1 MTEETK
7 NLLLPKEKFT
17 NLPNHQRVTFSAL
30 DLLSRDERVIGLYL
44 SGSFA
49 DGQPDKYSDVD
60 INILVEEVQR
70 EHIIKDHSR
79 LIQQVGKVATV
90 FPATHM
96 HDPNQIIVFYE
107 EAIPIHVD
115 YQYRIASELTPK
127 SKNKNVMIV
136 LDRNGRLTSWK
147 QECQK
152 AEPEKPPLRERLQY
166 FEDRFWGWCWYTD
179 TKIERGEFWEAR
191 DAIEYV
197 RSNVLIALAY
207 FKLDLPNEGGRR
219 IEKKFPKDMIDM
231 LVKTVPSGL
240 DKQSYKTALLGL
252 IDGYKQLFQ
261 GVLDNNSSLQI
272 NEADRAYFIEAI
284 KNPQ

>member
-7 NLLLPKEKFT
+7 NLLLPEKKFI
-17 NLPNHQRVTFSAL
+17 NFPDHQKVAFSAL

-60 INILVEEVQR
+60 INILVEEAQR
-70 EHIIKDHSR
+70 EQIIKDHSR

-107 EAIPIHVD
+107 ETIPIHVD
-115 YQYRIASELTPK
+115 YQYRIDSELTPK
-127 SKNKNVMIV
+127 PKNKNITIV
-136 LDRNGRLTSWK
+136 LDRNGRLTAWK

-152 AEPEKPPLRERLQY
+152 AEPEKPPLQEKLQY

-179 TKIERGEFWEAR
+179 TKVERGEGLGGKGRHFFFL
-191 DAIEYV
+191 
-197 RSNVLIALAY
+197 LIFFFFCSPLS
-207 FKLDLPNEGGRR
+207 
-219 IEKKFPKDMIDM
+219 PKT
-231 LVKTVPSGL
+231 LT
-240 DKQSYKTALLGL
+240 
-252 IDGYKQLFQ
+252 
-261 GVLDNNSSLQI
+261 SL
-272 NEADRAYFIEAI
+272 
-284 KNPQ
+284 